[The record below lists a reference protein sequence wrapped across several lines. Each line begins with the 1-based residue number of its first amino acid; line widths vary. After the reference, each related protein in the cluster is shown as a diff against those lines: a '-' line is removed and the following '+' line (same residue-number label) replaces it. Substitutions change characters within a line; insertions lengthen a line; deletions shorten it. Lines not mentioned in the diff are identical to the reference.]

1 MGVAVVADEGEMSAP
16 NAILKNIR
24 PTLANARPLTHYL
37 DGFHEV
43 LLQEDVLDFYREYPA
58 LLGKLMLDCI
68 DSNLCPFFVS
78 PLYEIEDDDEE
89 DDDE

>member
-1 MGVAVVADEGEMSAP
+1 MRAP
-16 NAILKNIR
+16 NATLKTIR
-24 PTLANARPLTHYL
+24 PTISHSRPLTHYL

-68 DSNLCPFFVS
+68 ESNLCPFFVS
-78 PLYEIEDDDEE
+78 PLYEIEDEE
-89 DDDE
+89 DDDDE